1 MELRA
6 LGRSGDQVSAIG
18 FGCGDVGGLMVRG
31 EPADQRRAVARAL
44 EAGINFF
51 DTADSYG
58 RGRSEQALGR
68 VLRELGAD
76 PFIATKVTRS
86 DVELAADGGAAV
98 RQSLEESL
106 KRLGRDHVD
115 LFLLHGR
122 VAADGGMS
130 VDRVTGP
137 IAEAMVAVRDAGLT
151 RLIGFNGLGDT
162 ADLHRVAH
170 LGVWDAAHCYVNAI
184 NPTAGWRVAV
194 PDQQDFRDLIGHCA
208 EHGVAPIAIR
218 MLAAGALAGD
228 IPRHPIAGG
237 GGRAMIQGG
246 EYERD
251 LERARALQAL
261 AAELG
266 LESALELSVRFVL
279 SHPQIVTGL
288 VGLSDLNQLEDAIR
302 WAERGPLDESS
313 VQRVLDLHGGVIE
326 K

>member
-1 MELRA
+1 
-6 LGRSGDQVSAIG
+6 
-18 FGCGDVGGLMVRG
+18 MVRG
-31 EPADQRRAVARAL
+31 EPSDQRRAVERAL

-58 RGRSEQALGR
+58 RGQSEQNLGR
-68 VLRELGAD
+68 VLGELGAS

-98 RQSLEESL
+98 RQSLEQSL
-106 KRLGRDHVD
+106 QRLGRDHVD

-130 VDRVTGP
+130 VERVIGP
-137 IAEAMVAVRDAGLT
+137 IAEAMVAVREAGLT

-162 ADLHRVAH
+162 KDLHKVAH

-184 NPTAGWRVAV
+184 NPTAGWKLSIEG
-194 PDQQDFRDLIGHCA
+194 QQDFRDLIGHCD

-228 IPRHPIAGG
+228 VPRHPIAGG

-251 LERARALQAL
+251 LERARSIQLL
-261 AAELG
+261 ASELG
-266 LESALELSVRFVL
+266 LEGALELSLRFVL
-279 SHPQIVTGL
+279 SHPQIATGL
-288 VGLSDLNQLEDAIR
+288 VGLSSLDQLEDAIR
-302 WAERGPLDESS
+302 WAERGPLDDSS
-313 VQRVLDLHGGVIE
+313 VQRVLDLHGGVVE
-326 K
+326 KKS